1 MRKTPVLA
9 LLPSRKRPL
18 DVAGLRAHCALQV
31 ESGQAAQTVESLLDL
46 VAALAERCDRQELL
60 LARLAHAQWG
70 RKSERVSA
78 AQLLLAL
85 PAVADVPE
93 IPPAEELPASIPGD
107 GTDDSSVPPPL
118 STPVPNKRKKLRQ
131 IPSNIPRVTT
141 LSEPTEAQ
149 KVCAQCGLQKK
160 HLGCE
165 SSEVLEWEPGG
176 FRVEVTQQQKYACRG
191 CEGEIV
197 IGKGPDRVLDKAM
210 PGPGLLAEIVVRK
223 IKDHCPLERQSRIF
237 QERFGVP
244 LSASTLGEWMAGTA
258 DVLEPIAKRL
268 RERGLQSPH
277 LSSDDT
283 PIQVLDTAHPKGV
296 KRGRIWSFVCDEP
309 LVFYEYTPNWQ
320 GAPIQELLKDYEGTL
335 QGDGYAGLNPLYE
348 KESGP
353 KRAGCLAHARRKF
366 VAAYHAGD
374 LRVARTLQL
383 IQELYVIERRANEDR
398 CNVTERLRRRQESS
412 APRMK
417 LLRQELDSLGNQA
430 PPKTPL
436 GVAITYALRQWDALT
451 LFLSDGAQRIDNNH
465 TERSLRP
472 IAVGRKNWL
481 FAGSDQG
488 ARRLAILYTV
498 VGSCELAG
506 ISDPWEYVR
515 DLLHKLSR
523 SWPHSRLDELLPLA
537 WLNARTNP

>member
-1 MRKTPVLA
+1 MRKTPFLA
-9 LLPSRKRPL
+9 LQPSRKRPL

-31 ESGQAAQTVESLLDL
+31 ENGQAAQTVESLLDL

-70 RKSERVSA
+70 KKSERVSA

-85 PAVADVPE
+85 PAVADVSE
-93 IPPAEELPASIPGD
+93 LPPAEELTESLPGD
-107 GTDDSSVPPPL
+107 SCGTPNPA
-118 STPVPNKRKKLRQ
+118 PVQTKRKKLRH
-131 IPSNIPRVTT
+131 IPLNIPRVTT
-141 LSEPTEAQ
+141 LSEPTLAQ
-149 KVCAQCGLQKK
+149 KICAQCGLQKN
-160 HLGCE
+160 HIGCAV
-165 SSEVLEWEPGG
+165 SEVLEWEPGG
-176 FRVEVTQQQKYACRG
+176 FRVEVTEQQKYACRG

-244 LSASTLGEWMAGTA
+244 LSASTLGDWMAGAA

-268 RERGLQSPH
+268 RARGLQSSH
-277 LSSDDT
+277 LSLDDT

-296 KRGRIWSFVCDEP
+296 KRGHIWSFVSDEP

-320 GAPIQELLKDYEGTL
+320 GAAIQELLKDYQGTL
-335 QGDGYAGLNPLYE
+335 QGDGYAGLNTLYE
-348 KESGP
+348 KQSAP

-366 VAAYHAGD
+366 VAAYQAGD

-383 IQELYVIERRANEDR
+383 IQELYVIERRATADG
-398 CNVTERLRRRQESS
+398 CDVTERLRRRQKSS
-412 APRMK
+412 VPRMK

-436 GVAITYALRQWDALT
+436 GVAITYALRQWNALT

-481 FAGSDQG
+481 FAGSDHG

-506 ISDPWEYVR
+506 IRDPWEYVR
-515 DLLHKLSR
+515 DILQSLSR

-537 WLNARTNP
+537 WHNTRTLR